1 MKNIARISVLVLV
14 FSIVSFAA
22 KAVTA
27 GFTASVT
34 EGCAPLVV
42 YFTNTSSGAT
52 TYLWDFGSGAPKSP
66 IKDPSTS
73 YTTPGVYKVKLVA
86 TSGGVSDST
95 TMTIIV
101 NPAPTV
107 SFTSSATSV
116 CPGIPVTFTS
126 TTSGGVP
133 GAITYTWAFG
143 DGGISTLSTPVHSY
157 GTPGTYNITLTATN
171 SKGCVASLTVPS
183 YITVFKAPVADF
195 GAVSTTLC
203 KPPSLATFTN
213 LSSGT
218 PALTYSWDMGDGGTS
233 TLVTP
238 THSYTASGSYTVQLI
253 TTDGNGCKDTIS
265 KPAYINVGTM
275 TAAFTAPTTIC
286 ANSMTNFPNTSS
298 PHISSDWSYGDG
310 GTDITEDGNHSYS
323 TPGTYTVRL
332 IISDGTCKDTITH
345 IVKVVPGPVIS
356 FTISPHPACPPPV
369 AITFTG
375 TAPTGTSVSW
385 SFDDGTFGTGKT
397 VTHTYYRKGVCTV
410 LMYCTDPATG
420 CATQVTKN
428 DTLYDMDFHVIASP
442 VMGCKPLP
450 VKFDYTAYTH
460 APDTTLAYPYPY
472 IATTTWTF
480 GDGTPSSSLA
490 KPTHVYTDTGT
501 FIARLTVV
509 TTNGC
514 VFTDTI
520 KILVGAP
527 PVVKIIGTPTDVC
540 FKGSI
545 AFYMKLISGPIDE
558 EDWDPGKGAAGGIHY
573 STGDDTYTA
582 TYDRLPGTFRIIVTP
597 SYHGCPGKPDTSDFT
612 VTIDSPMSFIS
623 AKILCSPMRRV
634 VFTNLSLGADTW
646 LWMFGDGS
654 TSTVKN
660 PIHDYALNKP
670 YTASLATYNVRSGCR
685 DTFIY
690 YIDLSHPTVTF
701 SASKT
706 ALCRDAVDT
715 LTAKVTGGPVYG
727 YLWLGGGT
735 FPDSTVSPPKGSPT
749 GKFGPIITDTF
760 HVSGLYTMQ
769 LVTYD
774 KNGCA
779 DTITKPNYITVAQ
792 PIPFFT
798 ATPPNGCWPLT
809 ATFTDVSSDAPGVV
823 MSKYK
828 WAFGDGA
835 TATTTS
841 ASVVHTFTAAGVFST
856 KEIVTDNIGCTDSI
870 TMALVT
876 VWRPHADFNSYK
888 YPCVGDKVTF
898 TNTSTSA
905 VSYYWTFGDGGTSTV
920 TSPVHIYTAAGT
932 YTVSLA
938 VVDVHGCMDTAKFV
952 GYITATEV
960 HASFY
965 MDDSIVICPP
975 MVVNF
980 TNTSTGASTYYWDM
994 GDGTSSIITNPS
1006 DLYITPGVYIVK
1018 LTSTN
1023 MYGCSATDS
1032 AKLIIYGYSGALTY
1046 APLTG
1051 CAPLNVHFKASIS
1064 NVPSIIWDFSD
1075 GTTSPPSKLDTAD
1088 HVYTLP
1094 GAYVPKLILSDGTG
1108 CQNSSIGLDTI
1119 KVDAV
1124 IPDFGNAP
1132 DPICVNGL
1140 MNFIDKSKSYFSTI
1154 TAWSWVLSDGTTS
1167 NVSAPSFTYTVAGT
1181 FPVSLIA
1188 TDGWGC
1194 TDSITKNVTVIPPQ
1208 EIKACADTVICVSD
1222 FATLY
1227 VSGGVS
1233 YSWSPSTTL
1242 DCSTCGTGVKANPS
1256 SATTYT
1262 VTGVDRNGCT
1272 NSDTV
1277 LVSLKTKT
1285 EAHPTGDTEICSGM
1299 VVRLHDSGGTSYTW
1313 IPGTSLNDPNAA
1325 EPFANPTTTT
1335 RYRVIAYLGSCIP
1348 DTGAVWVK
1356 VHPLPTVDA
1365 GPDQK
1370 LVEGS
1375 IAQLQAT
1382 GNLIE
1387 KYSWDA
1393 DPTLSCTECAEP
1405 SASMSVTTTYAVHVA
1420 SDFGCTA
1427 SDTVTIH
1434 IYCDQSQ
1441 IFVPNTFTPNGDG
1454 QNDVFYPRGVG
1465 VKIVKS
1471 FRIYNRWGE
1480 LLFERS
1486 NIHLNDASQ
1495 AWDGAYHGN
1504 AARPDVYVY
1513 ILESFCETGEPINIK
1528 GDVTVIR

>member
-1 MKNIARISVLVLV
+1 MKNITRISVLALL
-14 FSIVSFAA
+14 FSIVSFSA

-52 TYLWDFGSGAPKSP
+52 SYLWDFGSGAPKSP

-73 YTTPGVYKVKLVA
+73 YTTPGVYTVKLVA

-101 NPAPTV
+101 NPAPKV

-133 GAITYTWAFG
+133 GTITYTWAFG
-143 DGGISTLSTPVHSY
+143 DGGVSTSSTPVHSY

-171 SKGCVASLTVPS
+171 AKGCVASLTVPT
-183 YITVFKAPVADF
+183 YMTVFTPPIADF

-218 PALTYSWDMGDGGTS
+218 PTLTYSWDMGDGGTS
-233 TLVTP
+233 TLGTP
-238 THSYTASGSYTVQLI
+238 THTYIAPGSYTVQLI

-265 KPAYINVGTM
+265 KSSYINVGTM
-275 TAAFTAPTTIC
+275 TASFTAPTTVC
-286 ANSMTNFPNTSS
+286 ANTMTNFLNTSS
-298 PHISSDWSYGDG
+298 PHLSSDWSYGDG

-345 IVKVVPGPVIS
+345 VVKVVPSPVVS
-356 FTISPHPACPPPV
+356 YTITPKQPCPPP
-369 AITFTG
+369 ATLTFTA
-375 TAPTGTSVSW
+375 TAPAGSTISW
-385 SFDDGTFGTGKT
+385 DYGDATFGTGVST
-397 VTHTYYRKGVCTV
+397 THSYSIAGVYPTR
-410 LMYCTDPATG
+410 MFCTDPATG
-420 CATQVTKN
+420 CSAEVKKN
-428 DTLYDMDFHVIASP
+428 DTLYDMDFRVKAAP
-442 VMGCKPLP
+442 RFGCVPLS
-450 VKFDYTAYTH
+450 VTFGYTAFTH
-460 APDTTLAYPYPY
+460 IPDPTKTYPYPY
-472 IATTTWTF
+472 GIASTTWTF
-480 GDGTPSSSLA
+480 ADGGTSTSGSPV
-490 KPTHVYTDTGT
+490 HVYTAIGT
-501 FIARLTVV
+501 YTAKLTIV
-509 TTNGC
+509 TNNGC
-514 VFTDTI
+514 TFTDTVQI
-520 KILVGAP
+520 KVGAP
-527 PVVKIIGTPTDVC
+527 PVVKIIGTASEIC
-540 FKGSI
+540 YKGYVT
-545 AFYMKLISGPIDE
+545 FFMKLITGPIDE
-558 EDWDPGKGAAGGIHY
+558 EDWSFGAGAPPGIDY

-582 TYDRLPGTFRIIVTP
+582 HYTGMPGVYPVIVVP
-597 SYHGCPGKPDTSDFT
+597 SYNGCPGKPDTANFKVT
-612 VTIDSPMSFIS
+612 VDSPKSFIT
-623 AKILCSPMRRV
+623 AKILCSPLRRV
-634 VFTNLSLGADTW
+634 AFTNASFGADSW
-646 LWMFGDGS
+646 LWIFGDGT
-654 TSTVKN
+654 TSTLKN
-660 PIHDYALNKP
+660 PVHDYPLYIP
-670 YTASLATYNVRSGCR
+670 YTCSLATYNARSGCR
-685 DTFIY
+685 DTSIFY
-690 YIDLSHPTVTF
+690 MDFSHATVNFT
-701 SASKT
+701 ASKT
-706 ALCRDAVDT
+706 AICRDEVVT
-715 LTAKVTGGPVYG
+715 LTATVTGGPVYG
-727 YLWLGGGT
+727 YLWMGGGR
-735 FPDSTVSPPKGSPT
+735 FPDSTKFPPGSDT
-749 GKFGPIITDTF
+749 VGKFGPVITDTF
-760 HVSGLYTMQ
+760 RLSGLYTMK

-774 KNGCA
+774 QNGCP
-779 DTITKPNYITVAQ
+779 DTVTKKDYITVAQ

-798 ATPPNGCWPLT
+798 ATPTNGCWPLT
-809 ATFTDVSSDAPGVV
+809 ATFTDASSDAPGVV

-828 WAFGDGA
+828 WAFGDGG

-841 ASVVHTFTAAGVFST
+841 ASVMHTFTAAGVFST
-856 KEIVTDNIGCTDSI
+856 KEIVTDNIGCTDSV
-870 TMALVT
+870 TMVLVT

-905 VSYYWTFGDGGTSTV
+905 VSYYWTFGDGATSTV

-960 HASFY
+960 KASFY
-965 MDDSIVICPP
+965 MDDSVVICPP

-980 TNTSTGASTYYWDM
+980 TNTSIGGSTYYWDM
-994 GDGTSSIITNPS
+994 GDGTSSIIANPS
-1006 DLYITPGVYIVK
+1006 DLYITPGVYTVK

-1023 MYGCSATDS
+1023 IYGCSATDS

-1046 APLTG
+1046 SPLTG

-1075 GTTSPPSKLDTAD
+1075 GTTSPPSKLDTTD
-1088 HVYTLP
+1088 HLYTLP

-1124 IPDFGNAP
+1124 IPDFKNAP

-1154 TAWSWVLSDGTTS
+1154 SAWSWVLSDGTTS
-1167 NVSAPSFTYTVAGT
+1167 SVSAPSFTYTVAGT

-1222 FATLY
+1222 YATLS

-1262 VTGVDRNGCT
+1262 VTGVDKNGCT

-1277 LVSLKTKT
+1277 LVSLKTKAQ
-1285 EAHPTGDTEICSGM
+1285 AHPTGDTEICSGM

-1313 IPGTSLNDPNAA
+1313 IPGTSLNDPGAA
-1325 EPFANPTTTT
+1325 EPFANPTSTT

-1375 IAQLQAT
+1375 VAQLQAT

-1405 SASMSVTTTYAVHVA
+1405 SATMSVTTTYAVHVA
-1420 SDFGCTA
+1420 SDFGCMA

-1441 IFVPNTFTPNGDG
+1441 IFIPNTFTPNGDG

-1465 VKIVKS
+1465 IKIVKS

-1486 NIHLNDASQ
+1486 NIHLNDASE
-1495 AWDGAYHGN
+1495 AWDGSYHGN
-1504 AARPDVYVY
+1504 DARPDVYVY
-1513 ILESFCETGEPINIK
+1513 VLESFCETGEPINIK